1 MFNKY
6 LCTNMQCGTKRIFG
20 RFSTQ
25 SLIIHRCD
33 MCAWSNIFLAVCAI
47 YNVHKMLL
55 ENCNDGQMDAA
66 YTVCIALCM
75 YVRMSGRWLCF
86 VLVPCLSVEFSSKAV
101 SIRQSIVPNNN
112 PFLASWLQHFSHSV
126 CSVYVRI
133 YSIASFYKRTHPP
146 TPQELFNNKILPKL
160 EGDLHIR
167 DGKKSSWKKHLFVL
181 RASGLYYSRSGKSLV
196 SHTPVVYTVAF
207 RTWICGLVD

>member
-1 MFNKY
+1 
-6 LCTNMQCGTKRIFG
+6 
-20 RFSTQ
+20 
-25 SLIIHRCD
+25 
-33 MCAWSNIFLAVCAI
+33 
-47 YNVHKMLL
+47 
-55 ENCNDGQMDAA
+55 MDAA
-66 YTVCIALCM
+66 YTVCIAVM
-75 YVRMSGRWLCF
+75 YVCLEDDC
-86 VLVPCLSVEFSSKAV
+86 VLSWCHVCLSGFSSKAV

-112 PFLASWLQHFSHSV
+112 PFLTSWLQHFSQSV

-133 YSIASFYKRTHPP
+133 YSIASFYKRTP

-207 RTWICGLVD
+207 TGF